1 MFDWLR
7 KLFVGTPQVETKPE
21 IVEATKPVVVD
32 IPVEAKEENIAK
44 KPTRQPKKPATSRA
58 MQNAKN
64 ISKRNNLSK

>member
-21 IVEATKPVVVD
+21 IVEVTKPIVVD
-32 IPVEAKEENIAK
+32 IPVEAKEEKIVK
-44 KPTRQPKKPATSRA
+44 KPTRQAKKPATSKA

-64 ISKRNNLSK
+64 LSRTKKQ